1 MQRAPQEA
9 KSQVKGK
16 GALLHLSEANAALGL
31 ALLSL
36 LTLGIALFTEIVW
49 GWEPCTLCSLQR
61 LPYLSAPILLGAASG
76 FWTRDRRVSGLLL
89 WLSAASFTFGLGA
102 AFYHV
107 GAEEGWWRAAV
118 ACASAIDLGQD
129 ADAAALLAILQAR
142 DPVSCEAATPFF
154 FGLSMALSNLLASLG
169 FLAATLALLWR
180 YYRTSVTVKTQGENP
195 DLRQQQSAN

>member
-9 KSQVKGK
+9 KGKVKAK
-16 GALLHLSEANAALGL
+16 GAPLHLSEASAALGL

-76 FWTRDRRVSGLLL
+76 FWARDRRVSGLLL
-89 WLSAASFTFGLGA
+89 WLSAASFAFGLGA

-107 GAEEGWWRAAV
+107 GAEQGWWRAAV
-118 ACASAIDLGQD
+118 ACASAIDIGQD

-169 FLAATLALLWR
+169 FLAATLVLLWR
-180 YYRTSVTVKTQGENP
+180 CYRATMTAETRGDNP
-195 DLRQQQSAN
+195 DSRQQQSIN